1 MTVVGQLSIRVKPG
15 TRDAALQA
23 FRARCVF
30 EECAQAIPGFVQAF
44 LLADRTDPDVI
55 CVVTEWRGAQDAAD
69 WMASPVRAAQ
79 GADLGHFLAAEPE
92 TRLFDRH

>member
-1 MTVVGQLSIRVKPG
+1 MSVVGQLSIRVKPG
-15 TRDAALQA
+15 TREAALQA
-23 FRARCVF
+23 FRARRVF

-55 CVVTEWRGAQDAAD
+55 CVVTEWRAAQDAAD
-69 WMASPVRAAQ
+69 WMASPMRAAQ
-79 GADLGHFLAAEPE
+79 GAYLGHFLAAEPE